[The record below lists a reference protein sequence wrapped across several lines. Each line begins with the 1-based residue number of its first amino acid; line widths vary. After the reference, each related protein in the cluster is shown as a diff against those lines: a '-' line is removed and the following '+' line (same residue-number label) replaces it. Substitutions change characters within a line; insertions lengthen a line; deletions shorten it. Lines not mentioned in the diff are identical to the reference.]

1 MMDRK
6 FGHCVEL
13 AANCRA
19 QDLERGRLAGDVIRL
34 RAITKSFPT
43 SRALLRL
50 SRRQDRSRVEVLE
63 NVTLQVRAGEIMG
76 LVGSNGAGKTTLLE
90 ILATVQRPTSGGA
103 LVGGYDL
110 VAEADAVKRLVGYC
124 PSTSESFYPRLTGGA
139 NLEFFAA
146 LHGMSPREARSR
158 TDRVLEMI
166 RATELRGV
174 IFQRCSAGMKQKIGL
189 ARALLADPPI
199 LLLDEPT
206 RSLDPASQRELQDLL
221 RRTLV
226 DALKK
231 TVLLVTHNL
240 TEAEQICDR
249 IALLR
254 NGTVAGVWS
263 ADHLPAELR
272 SSTTFDGR
280 HPIGG
285 PMEA

>member
-1 MMDRK
+1 
-6 FGHCVEL
+6 
-13 AANCRA
+13 
-19 QDLERGRLAGDVIRL
+19 
-34 RAITKSFPT
+34 
-43 SRALLRL
+43 
-50 SRRQDRSRVEVLE
+50 
-63 NVTLQVRAGEIMG
+63 MG

-103 LVGGYDL
+103 QVGGYDL

-146 LHGMSPREARSR
+146 LHGLSPREARSR
-158 TDRVLEMI
+158 IDRVLEMI

-189 ARALLADPPI
+189 ARALLANPPI

-226 DALKK
+226 DALNK

-240 TEAEQICDR
+240 NEAEQICDR

-272 SSTTFDGR
+272 SDTTVDSRDPMGR
-280 HPIGG
+280 PI
-285 PMEA
+285 EE